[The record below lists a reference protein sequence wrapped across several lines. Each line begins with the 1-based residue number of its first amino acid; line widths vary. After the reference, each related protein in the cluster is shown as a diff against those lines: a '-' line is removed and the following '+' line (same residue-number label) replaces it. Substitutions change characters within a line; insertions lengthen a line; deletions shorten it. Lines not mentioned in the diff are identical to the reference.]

1 MKKTYWLIGASIAT
15 IGTTLALTSCSQ
27 QQAPQKQ
34 GYITFESTS
43 KFASGSTKPWITN
56 LTKTKTY
63 DVNGFV
69 TSYDPNTIYELNDKF
84 MNELLKIKD
93 EWNIYFYHS
102 NIESGA
108 YSPWK
113 WYNLAEYYNVVYK
126 GVPKTKK
133 NTIGTLF

>member
-27 QQAPQKQ
+27 QAPQIK
-34 GYITFESTS
+34 GYVTFESTS
-43 KFASGSTKPWITN
+43 KFATGATAPWITN

-63 DVNGFV
+63 DLKGFV
-69 TSYDPNTIYELNDKF
+69 TSYDPDTIYELNDKF
-84 MNELLKIKD
+84 MNELLKVQD

-102 NIESGA
+102 NIVGGH

-126 GVPKTKK
+126 GVPQTKK
-133 NTIGTLF
+133 IQ